1 MSKYPRKDSQKG
13 KVYAAERRAFAA
25 VGGKATEPLTE
36 KEVREFAEKA
46 RRWLDQKH
54 GLYASPIDFQFP
66 THGQGG
72 AWASRGWRSTLMFT
86 PSAKKRWIVLHEVA
100 HLIAVQ
106 KHPEYDGDDRA
117 HGWVFCDLYL
127 MLVQHYLGV
136 EAAKRLR
143 AEFRAEGAR
152 YRPKRTRNLTA
163 EQKAELAERLAKARA
178 SKIASAA

>member
-1 MSKYPRKDSQKG
+1 MAARKYPSKDSQRA
-13 KVYAAERRAFAA
+13 KVYAAERRAFAGN
-25 VGGKATEPLTE
+25 VKATEPLTE

-46 RRWLDQKH
+46 RLWLDAKH
-54 GLYASPIDFQFP
+54 NLYAPKIDFRFSN
-66 THGQGG
+66 GGRGG
-72 AWASRGWRSTLMFT
+72 AWARRGWGSTLMFT

-100 HLIAVQ
+100 HLYAPHR
-106 KHPEYDGDDRA
+106 HPDYDGDDRA

-152 YRPKRTRNLTA
+152 YRPKRTMSP
-163 EQKAELAERLAKARA
+163 EQRAAAAERLAKARA
-178 SKIASAA
+178 AKAAAAA